1 MGTAIG
7 RQELMI
13 QHAVCES
20 GSDHRTIS
28 DGEVDDD
35 GKPRR
40 TGMVWTASAHIITA
54 IIGSGV
60 LSLAWGMAQ
69 LGWIAGIGILL
80 TFSVITYYTSSLLA
94 DCYRYPKSV
103 SGKRNYTY
111 MAAVNAYLGENMR
124 KVCGLFQFLILGGAT
139 IGYTI
144 TASVSMV
151 AIRKSNCFHKR
162 GRGAPCKFSNNKYM
176 IGLGITEI
184 LVSQIPNFHK
194 LSWLSIVAAIMSF
207 AYSSIGLGLAFA
219 KVISGHGHR
228 TTLTGVE
235 VGVDVTAA
243 EKIWTIF
250 RAIGD
255 MAFACAYSVILIEI
269 QDTLRSSPPE
279 NKAMKKA
286 NMIAILTSTTFYL
299 MCGCFGYAAFGNKAP
314 GNMLTGFGF
323 YEPFWLIDLAN
334 VCIVVH
340 LVGAYQVLA
349 QPLFSTFESWA
360 SMRWPDSEF
369 VNTEYPLRIGSKKLN
384 FSVNFLRLTGRTT
397 FVVVATLLAMA
408 LPFFNE
414 ILALLGAISYG
425 PMTVYFPVEMHIA
438 QNKIKRLS
446 IRGLALQLLNLVC
459 FLVSIAAAS
468 GAIQGMGHG
477 LRASKPF
484 QYKV

>member
-7 RQELMI
+7 HHQEFMI
-13 QHAVCES
+13 QNAVCSES
-20 GSDHRTIS
+20 GFDPRTIS
-28 DGEVDDD
+28 EVDDD

-40 TGMVWTASAHIITA
+40 TGTVWTASAHIITA

-69 LGWIAGIGILL
+69 LGWIAGIGVLL

-94 DCYRYPKSV
+94 DCYRYPNSV

-111 MAAVNAYLGENMR
+111 MAAVNAYLGLW
-124 KVCGLFQFLILGGAT
+124 LFQFLILSGAT

-144 TASVSMV
+144 TAAVSMM

-162 GRGAPCKFSNNKYM
+162 GHGAPCKFSSNQYM
-176 IGLGITEI
+176 IGIGITEI

-194 LSWLSIVAAIMSF
+194 LSWLSVVAAVMSF
-207 AYSSIGLGLAFA
+207 VYSSIGLGLAFA

-250 RAIGD
+250 RAIG
-255 MAFACAYSVILIEI
+255 YTE
-269 QDTLRSSPPE
+269 SSPAE

-286 NMIAILTSTTFYL
+286 NMIAVLTSTTFYL

-340 LVGAYQVLA
+340 LVVRTRCLHTSILRSNVNSITCFAKVLA

-360 SMRWPDSEF
+360 SLRWPNSGF
-369 VNTEYPLRIGSKKLN
+369 VNTDYPLKIGSKKLCI
-384 FSVNFLRLTGRTT
+384 SINFLRLTGRTA

-408 LPFFNE
+408 LPF
-414 ILALLGAISYG
+414 
-425 PMTVYFPVEMHIA
+425 
-438 QNKIKRLS
+438 Q
-446 IRGLALQLLNLVC
+446 
-459 FLVSIAAAS
+459 
-468 GAIQGMGHG
+468 
-477 LRASKPF
+477 
-484 QYKV
+484 